1 MEAELSRVRPR
12 FFLSNHLDPD
22 PHWIRIPLCTFSIRI
37 RIKNTDPAK
46 RIHRKFYKNFKRAFV
61 NWKNGTLFKIAP
73 FGIKLRDT
81 ILSDPPFFNNSAVV
95 IKKLKFQGR

>member
-1 MEAELSRVRPR
+1 MLGTSV
-12 FFLSNHLDPD
+12 SDLDQGAG
-22 PHWIRIPLCTFSIRI
+22 
-37 RIKNTDPAK
+37 KNITNGK
-46 RIHRKFYKNFKRAFV
+46 YYKRAFV

-73 FGIKLRDT
+73 FRIKLRDT